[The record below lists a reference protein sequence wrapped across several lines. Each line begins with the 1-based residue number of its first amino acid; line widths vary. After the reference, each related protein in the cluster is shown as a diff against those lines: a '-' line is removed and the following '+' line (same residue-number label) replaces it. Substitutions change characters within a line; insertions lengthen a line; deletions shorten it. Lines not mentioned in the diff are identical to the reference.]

1 MSKIDQ
7 GYKLIYIY
15 ITFLMILHA
24 YFILFFSENKA
35 RLSSKIRSTK
45 WRNKIKGESFD
56 SILYLEEVDYNKNCP
71 EGYSIYNNTQ
81 WPGTKEG
88 IFFEKIER
96 KYPCSLILNKKE
108 ENYKKE
114 LLEDNY
120 EISSIF
126 NPLIG
131 CQNYFTEYT
140 LNIPYFE
147 NCNDNNP
154 EEKCFCPEKLDT
166 NDNFEQKYP
175 EINLTEVDKSKIPYK
190 KIKEISPINLN
201 IVNNKKLCGKKVNNF
216 MIMGNNNNNKECEE
230 KGGVL
235 CGRDNICILNETN
248 CPIYSNLTIFKIMEG
263 KEKMDK
269 NIISSLDINYNDI
282 TCSVLDNKTY
292 HFISDNLP
300 EESKYELNKFT
311 DFYTNNK
318 LQRCEFIN
326 RKGRETD
333 ENCEDII
340 FLSSLGIQDYYKHTK
355 IPDEYIN
362 LPYYESIVNKSK
374 DVLVLSA
381 TTYFK
386 LNESNRDNCKGDILQ
401 TVNESFEKMKKISN
415 NKTKN
420 FFVLDAIF
428 VFIFIAIIVGHFS
441 TLNIRTEPISKF
453 WCVKYLIMFT
463 LVFLL
468 IYSLL
473 LISSK
478 DNEINLDFLVE
489 KLDKIIENNC
499 FKNELYIIYLK
510 KLSKRLDEFN
520 LLNKG
525 IYTKVLLENVFVII
539 SALALVLKKISI
551 KRLIQLKNEESILV
565 F

>member
-1 MSKIDQ
+1 MAKIDQ

-15 ITFLMILHA
+15 IAFLMALHV
-24 YFILFFSENKA
+24 YFILYFSENKA

-71 EGYSIYNNTQ
+71 EDYSIYNNTQ

-88 IFFEKIER
+88 IFFEKIDR
-96 KYPCSLILNKKE
+96 KYPCSLILNKNE
-108 ENYKKE
+108 EKYKAE
-114 LLEDNY
+114 LLENNY

-131 CQNYFTEYT
+131 GQNYYTEYT

-147 NCNDNNP
+147 NCKDNNP
-154 EEKCFCPEKLDT
+154 EEKCICPEKLDT
-166 NDNFEQKYP
+166 NENFEEKYP
-175 EINLTEVDKSKIPYK
+175 EMNITEFNKTKIPYR
-190 KIKEISPINLN
+190 IIREIPPINLN
-201 IVNNKKLCGKKVNNF
+201 IVNKRKLCGKKVNNF
-216 MIMGNNNNNKECEE
+216 IIMGNNNNKECEE

-235 CGRDNICILNETN
+235 CGKDNICILNETH

-263 KEKMDK
+263 KEKMEE

-300 EESKYELNKFT
+300 DESKYDLNKFI
-311 DFYTNNK
+311 DYANNNK
-318 LQRCEFIN
+318 LQRCEYSD

-340 FLSSLGIQDYYKHTK
+340 FLSSLGIKDYYKHTN

-362 LPYYESIVNKSK
+362 LPYYESIVNNSK

-386 LNESNRDNCKGDILQ
+386 LNESNRENCQGDILQ
-401 TVNESFEKMKKISN
+401 TVNESFEKLKKISN

-428 VFIFIAIIVGHFS
+428 VFIFLAIIVGHFS

-463 LVFLL
+463 LVFLV

-473 LISSK
+473 LVSSK
-478 DNEINLDFLVE
+478 ENEVNLDVLVE

-499 FKNELYIIYLK
+499 FQNNLYNNYLR

-525 IYTKVLLENVFVII
+525 IYNKVLMENVFVII
-539 SALALVLKKISI
+539 TSLALVLTKISL
-551 KRLIQLKNEESILV
+551 KQLIQLKNEESILV

>member
-1 MSKIDQ
+1 MAKIDQ

-15 ITFLMILHA
+15 IAFLMALHV
-24 YFILFFSENKA
+24 YFILYFSENKA

-71 EGYSIYNNTQ
+71 EDYSIYNNTQ

-88 IFFEKIER
+88 IFFEKIDRE
-96 KYPCSLILNKKE
+96 YPCSLILNKNE
-108 ENYKKE
+108 EKYKAE
-114 LLEDNY
+114 LLENNY

-131 CQNYFTEYT
+131 GQNYYTEYT

-147 NCNDNNP
+147 NCKDNNP
-154 EEKCFCPEKLDT
+154 EEKCICPEKLDT
-166 NDNFEQKYP
+166 NENFEEKYP
-175 EINLTEVDKSKIPYK
+175 EMNITEFNKTKIPYR
-190 KIKEISPINLN
+190 IIREIQPINLN
-201 IVNNKKLCGKKVNNF
+201 IVNKRKLCVKKVNNF
-216 MIMGNNNNNKECEE
+216 IIMGNNNNKECEE

-235 CGRDNICILNETN
+235 CGKDNICILNETH

-263 KEKMDK
+263 KEKMEE

-300 EESKYELNKFT
+300 DESKYDLNKFI
-311 DFYTNNK
+311 DYTNNNK
-318 LQRCEFIN
+318 LQRCEYSD
-326 RKGRETD
+326 RKGKETD

-340 FLSSLGIQDYYKHTK
+340 FLSSLGIKDYYKHTN

-362 LPYYESIVNKSK
+362 LPYYESIVNNSK

-386 LNESNRDNCKGDILQ
+386 LNESNRENCQGDILQ
-401 TVNESFEKMKKISN
+401 TVNESFEKLKKISN

-428 VFIFIAIIVGHFS
+428 VFIFLAIIVGHFS

-463 LVFLL
+463 LVFLV

-473 LISSK
+473 LVSSK
-478 DNEINLDFLVE
+478 ENEVNLDLLVE

-499 FKNELYIIYLK
+499 FQNNLYNNYLR

-525 IYTKVLLENVFVII
+525 IYNKVLMENIFVII
-539 SALALVLKKISI
+539 TSLALVLTKISL
-551 KRLIQLKNEESILV
+551 KQLIQLKNEESILV

>member
-1 MSKIDQ
+1 MAKIDQ

-15 ITFLMILHA
+15 IAFLMALHV
-24 YFILFFSENKA
+24 YFILYFSENKA

-71 EGYSIYNNTQ
+71 EDYSIYNNTQ

-88 IFFEKIER
+88 IFFEKIDR
-96 KYPCSLILNKKE
+96 KYPCSLILNKNE
-108 ENYKKE
+108 EKYKAE
-114 LLEDNY
+114 LLENNY

-131 CQNYFTEYT
+131 GQNYYTEYT

-147 NCNDNNP
+147 NCKDNNP
-154 EEKCFCPEKLDT
+154 EEKCICPEKLDT
-166 NDNFEQKYP
+166 NENFEEKYP
-175 EINLTEVDKSKIPYK
+175 EMNITEFNKTKIPYR
-190 KIKEISPINLN
+190 IIREIPPINLN
-201 IVNNKKLCGKKVNNF
+201 IVNKRKLCGKKVNNF
-216 MIMGNNNNNKECEE
+216 IIMGNNNNKECEE

-235 CGRDNICILNETN
+235 CGKDNICILNETH

-263 KEKMDK
+263 KEKMEE

-300 EESKYELNKFT
+300 DESKYDLNKFI
-311 DFYTNNK
+311 DYANNNK
-318 LQRCEFIN
+318 LQRCEYSD
-326 RKGRETD
+326 RKGKETD

-340 FLSSLGIQDYYKHTK
+340 FLSSLGIKDYYKHTN

-362 LPYYESIVNKSK
+362 LPYYESIVNNSK
-374 DVLVLSA
+374 DVVVLSA

-386 LNESNRDNCKGDILQ
+386 LNESNRENCQGDILQ
-401 TVNESFEKMKKISN
+401 TVNESFEKLKKISN

-428 VFIFIAIIVGHFS
+428 VFIFLAIIVGHFS

-463 LVFLL
+463 LVFLV

-473 LISSK
+473 LVSSK
-478 DNEINLDFLVE
+478 ENEVNLDLLVE

-499 FKNELYIIYLK
+499 FQNNLYNNYLR

-525 IYTKVLLENVFVII
+525 IYNKVLMENVFVII
-539 SALALVLKKISI
+539 TSLALVLTKISL
-551 KRLIQLKNEESILV
+551 KQLIQLKNEESILV

>member
-1 MSKIDQ
+1 MAKIDQ

-15 ITFLMILHA
+15 IAFLMALHV
-24 YFILFFSENKA
+24 YFILYFSENKA

-71 EGYSIYNNTQ
+71 EDYSIYNNTQ

-88 IFFEKIER
+88 IFFEKIDR
-96 KYPCSLILNKKE
+96 KYPCSLILNKNE
-108 ENYKKE
+108 EKYKAE
-114 LLEDNY
+114 LLENNY

-131 CQNYFTEYT
+131 GQNYYTEYT

-147 NCNDNNP
+147 NCKDNNP
-154 EEKCFCPEKLDT
+154 EEKCICPEKLDT
-166 NDNFEQKYP
+166 NENFEEKYP
-175 EINLTEVDKSKIPYK
+175 EMNITEFNKTKIPYR
-190 KIKEISPINLN
+190 IIREIPPINLN
-201 IVNNKKLCGKKVNNF
+201 IVNKRKLCGKKVNNF
-216 MIMGNNNNNKECEE
+216 IIMGNNNNKECEE

-235 CGRDNICILNETN
+235 CGKDNICILNETH

-263 KEKMDK
+263 KEKMEE

-300 EESKYELNKFT
+300 DESKYDLNKFI
-311 DFYTNNK
+311 DYANNNK
-318 LQRCEFIN
+318 LQRCEYSD

-340 FLSSLGIQDYYKHTK
+340 FLSSLGIKDYYKHTN

-362 LPYYESIVNKSK
+362 LPYYESIVNNSK

-386 LNESNRDNCKGDILQ
+386 LNESNRENCQGDILQ
-401 TVNESFEKMKKISN
+401 TVNESFEKLKKISN

-428 VFIFIAIIVGHFS
+428 VFIFLAIIVGHFS

-463 LVFLL
+463 LVFLV

-473 LISSK
+473 LVSSK
-478 DNEINLDFLVE
+478 ENEINLDLLVE

-499 FKNELYIIYLK
+499 FQNNLYNNYLR

-525 IYTKVLLENVFVII
+525 IYNKVLMENIFVII
-539 SALALVLKKISI
+539 TSLALVLTKISL
-551 KRLIQLKNEESILV
+551 KQLIQLKNEESILV

>member
-1 MSKIDQ
+1 MAKIDQ

-15 ITFLMILHA
+15 IAFLMALHV
-24 YFILFFSENKA
+24 YFILYFSENKA

-71 EGYSIYNNTQ
+71 EDYSIYNNTQ

-88 IFFEKIER
+88 IFFEKIDR
-96 KYPCSLILNKKE
+96 KYPCSLILNKNE
-108 ENYKKE
+108 EKYKAE
-114 LLEDNY
+114 LLENNY

-131 CQNYFTEYT
+131 GQNYYTEYT

-147 NCNDNNP
+147 NCKDNNP
-154 EEKCFCPEKLDT
+154 EEKCICPEKLDT
-166 NDNFEQKYP
+166 NENFEEKYP
-175 EINLTEVDKSKIPYK
+175 EMNITEFNKTKIPYR
-190 KIKEISPINLN
+190 IIREIPPINLN
-201 IVNNKKLCGKKVNNF
+201 IVNKRKLCGKKVNNF
-216 MIMGNNNNNKECEE
+216 IIMGNNNNKECEE

-235 CGRDNICILNETN
+235 CGKDNICILNETH

-263 KEKMDK
+263 KEKMEE

-300 EESKYELNKFT
+300 DESKYDLNKFI
-311 DFYTNNK
+311 DYANNNK
-318 LQRCEFIN
+318 LQRCEYSD
-326 RKGRETD
+326 RKGKETD

-340 FLSSLGIQDYYKHTK
+340 FLSSLGIKDYYKHTN

-362 LPYYESIVNKSK
+362 LPYYESIVNNSK

-386 LNESNRDNCKGDILQ
+386 LNESNRENCQGDILQ
-401 TVNESFEKMKKISN
+401 TVNESFEKLKKISN

-428 VFIFIAIIVGHFS
+428 VFIFLAIIVGHFS

-463 LVFLL
+463 LVFLV

-473 LISSK
+473 LVSSK
-478 DNEINLDFLVE
+478 ENEVNLDLLVE

-499 FKNELYIIYLK
+499 FQNNLYNNYLR

-525 IYTKVLLENVFVII
+525 IYNKVLMENIFVII
-539 SALALVLKKISI
+539 TSLALVLTKISL
-551 KRLIQLKNEESILV
+551 KQLIQLKNEESILV

>member
-1 MSKIDQ
+1 MAKIDQ

-15 ITFLMILHA
+15 IAFLMALHV
-24 YFILFFSENKA
+24 YFILYFSENKA

-71 EGYSIYNNTQ
+71 EDYSIYNNTQ

-88 IFFEKIER
+88 IFFEKIDR
-96 KYPCSLILNKKE
+96 KYPCSLILNKNE
-108 ENYKKE
+108 EKYKAE
-114 LLEDNY
+114 LLENNY

-131 CQNYFTEYT
+131 GQNYYTEYT

-147 NCNDNNP
+147 NCKDNNP
-154 EEKCFCPEKLDT
+154 EEKCICPEKLDT
-166 NDNFEQKYP
+166 NENFEEKYP
-175 EINLTEVDKSKIPYK
+175 EMNITEFNKTKIPYR
-190 KIKEISPINLN
+190 IIREIPPINLN
-201 IVNNKKLCGKKVNNF
+201 IVNKRKLCGKKVNNF
-216 MIMGNNNNNKECEE
+216 IIMGNNNNKECEE

-235 CGRDNICILNETN
+235 CGKDNICILNETH

-263 KEKMDK
+263 KEKMEE

-300 EESKYELNKFT
+300 DESKYDLNKFI
-311 DFYTNNK
+311 DYANNNK
-318 LQRCEFIN
+318 LQRCEYSD
-326 RKGRETD
+326 RKGKETD

-340 FLSSLGIQDYYKHTK
+340 FLSSLGIKDYYKHTN

-362 LPYYESIVNKSK
+362 LPYYESIVNNSK

-386 LNESNRDNCKGDILQ
+386 LNESNRENCQGDILQ
-401 TVNESFEKMKKISN
+401 TVNESFEKLKKISN

-428 VFIFIAIIVGHFS
+428 VFIFLAIIVGHFS

-463 LVFLL
+463 LVFLV

-473 LISSK
+473 LVSSK
-478 DNEINLDFLVE
+478 ENEVNLDLLVE

-499 FKNELYIIYLK
+499 FQNNLYNNYLR

-520 LLNKG
+520 LLNKY
-525 IYTKVLLENVFVII
+525 IYKKVLMENIFVII
-539 SALALVLKKISI
+539 TSLALILTKISL
-551 KRLIQLKNEESILV
+551 KQLIQLKNEESILV

>member
-1 MSKIDQ
+1 MAKIDQ

-15 ITFLMILHA
+15 IAFLMALHV
-24 YFILFFSENKA
+24 YFILYFSENKA

-71 EGYSIYNNTQ
+71 EDYSIYNNTQ

-88 IFFEKIER
+88 IFFEKIDR
-96 KYPCSLILNKKE
+96 KYPCSLILNKNE
-108 ENYKKE
+108 EKYKAE
-114 LLEDNY
+114 LLENNY

-131 CQNYFTEYT
+131 GQNYYTEYT

-147 NCNDNNP
+147 NCKDNNP
-154 EEKCFCPEKLDT
+154 EEKCICPEKLDT
-166 NDNFEQKYP
+166 NENFEEKYP
-175 EINLTEVDKSKIPYK
+175 EMNITEFNKTKIPYR
-190 KIKEISPINLN
+190 IIREIQPINLN
-201 IVNNKKLCGKKVNNF
+201 IVNKRKLCGKKVNNF
-216 MIMGNNNNNKECEE
+216 IIMGNNNNKECEE

-235 CGRDNICILNETN
+235 CGKDNICILNETH

-263 KEKMDK
+263 KEKMEE

-300 EESKYELNKFT
+300 DESKYDLNKFI
-311 DFYTNNK
+311 DYANNNK
-318 LQRCEFIN
+318 LQRCEYSD

-340 FLSSLGIQDYYKHTK
+340 FLSSLGIKDYYKHTN

-362 LPYYESIVNKSK
+362 LPYYESIVNNSK

-386 LNESNRDNCKGDILQ
+386 LNESNRENCQGDILQ
-401 TVNESFEKMKKISN
+401 TVNESFEKLKKISN

-428 VFIFIAIIVGHFS
+428 VFIFLAIIVGHFS

-463 LVFLL
+463 LVFLV

-473 LISSK
+473 LVSSK
-478 DNEINLDFLVE
+478 ENEVNLDLLVE

-499 FKNELYIIYLK
+499 FQNNLYNNYLR

-525 IYTKVLLENVFVII
+525 IYNKVLMENIFVII
-539 SALALVLKKISI
+539 TSLALVLTKISL
-551 KRLIQLKNEESILV
+551 KQLIQLKNEESILV

>member
-15 ITFLMILHA
+15 IAFLMILHV

-56 SILYLEEVDYNKNCP
+56 NILYLEEVDYNQNCP
-71 EGYSIYNNTQ
+71 EGYTVYNNTQ

-88 IFFEKIER
+88 IYFEKIER
-96 KYPCSLILNKKE
+96 KYPCSLILNKNE
-108 ENYKKE
+108 EKYKNE
-114 LLEDNY
+114 LIENNY

-131 CQNYFTEYT
+131 GQNYFTEYH

-147 NCNDNNP
+147 NCNDKNK
-154 EEKCFCPEKLDT
+154 EENCICPEKLDT
-166 NDNFEQKYP
+166 NENFKFKYP
-175 EINLTEVDKSKIPYK
+175 DLNITEINKSKIPFRE
-190 KIKEISPINLN
+190 IKEIDPINLN
-201 IVNNKKLCGKKVNNF
+201 IVNNKKLCSKKVKNF
-216 MIMGNNNNNKECEE
+216 TIIGNNNNKECEQR
-230 KGGVL
+230 GGVL
-235 CGRDNICILNETN
+235 CGEDNICILNEKH
-248 CPIYSNLTIFKIMEG
+248 CPVYSNLTIFNFMNG
-263 KEKMDK
+263 KEKIEN

-282 TCSVLDNKTY
+282 KCSVLDNKTY
-292 HFISDNLP
+292 HFMSDHLP
-300 EESKYELNKFT
+300 DESKYDLNKFI
-311 DFYTNNK
+311 DFANK
-318 LQRCEFIN
+318 NKQQRCEYIG
-326 RKGRETD
+326 KETD
-333 ENCEDII
+333 QNCEDII
-340 FLSSLGIQDYYKHTK
+340 FLSSLDLNEYYKHTK
-355 IPDEYIN
+355 IPDKYSD
-362 LPYYESIVNKSK
+362 LPNYESVVNKSK
-374 DVLVLSA
+374 DSIVLSA
-381 TTYFK
+381 VTYFK
-386 LNESNRDNCKGDILQ
+386 LNETNRDNCQGDILQ
-401 TVNESFEKMKKISN
+401 TVNESFEKVKKISN

-428 VFIFIAIIVGHFS
+428 VLIFLAIIIGHFS

-453 WCVKYLIMFT
+453 WCVKYLILFT
-463 LVFLL
+463 LVFLV

-478 DNEINLDFLVE
+478 DNDENLDLLVE
-489 KLDKIIENNC
+489 KLDNIIENNC
-499 FKNELYIIYLK
+499 FENKLYIIYLK

-525 IYTKVLLENVFVII
+525 IYNKVLIENIFVII
-539 SALALVLKKISI
+539 TAIALVSTKISL
-551 KRLIQLKNEESILV
+551 KQLMQLKNEESILV

>member
-1 MSKIDQ
+1 MAKIDQ

-15 ITFLMILHA
+15 IAFLMALHV
-24 YFILFFSENKA
+24 YFILYFSENKA

-71 EGYSIYNNTQ
+71 EDYSIYNNTQ

-88 IFFEKIER
+88 IFFEKIDR
-96 KYPCSLILNKKE
+96 KYPCSLILNKNE
-108 ENYKKE
+108 EKYKAE
-114 LLEDNY
+114 LLENNY

-131 CQNYFTEYT
+131 GQNYYTEYT

-147 NCNDNNP
+147 NCKDNNP
-154 EEKCFCPEKLDT
+154 EEKCICPEKLDT
-166 NDNFEQKYP
+166 NENFEEKYP
-175 EINLTEVDKSKIPYK
+175 EMNITEFNKTKIPYR
-190 KIKEISPINLN
+190 IIREIPPINLN
-201 IVNNKKLCGKKVNNF
+201 IVNKRKLCGKKVNNF
-216 MIMGNNNNNKECEE
+216 IIMGNNNNKECEE

-235 CGRDNICILNETN
+235 CGKDNICILNETH

-263 KEKMDK
+263 KEKMEES
-269 NIISSLDINYNDI
+269 IISSLDINYNDI

-300 EESKYELNKFT
+300 DESKYDLNKFI
-311 DFYTNNK
+311 DYANNNK
-318 LQRCEFIN
+318 LQRCEYSD
-326 RKGRETD
+326 RKGKETD

-340 FLSSLGIQDYYKHTK
+340 FLSSLGIKDYYKHTN

-362 LPYYESIVNKSK
+362 LPYYESIVNNSK

-386 LNESNRDNCKGDILQ
+386 LNESNRENCQGDILQ
-401 TVNESFEKMKKISN
+401 TVNESFEKLKKISN

-428 VFIFIAIIVGHFS
+428 VFIFLAIIVGHFS

-463 LVFLL
+463 LVFLV

-473 LISSK
+473 LVSSK
-478 DNEINLDFLVE
+478 ENEINLDLLVE

-499 FKNELYIIYLK
+499 FQNNLYNNYLR

-525 IYTKVLLENVFVII
+525 IYNKVLMENIFVII
-539 SALALVLKKISI
+539 TSLALVLTKISL
-551 KRLIQLKNEESILV
+551 KQLIQLKNEESILV

>member
-1 MSKIDQ
+1 MAKIDQ

-15 ITFLMILHA
+15 IAFLMALHV
-24 YFILFFSENKA
+24 YFILYFSENKA

-71 EGYSIYNNTQ
+71 EDYSIYNNTQ

-88 IFFEKIER
+88 IFFEKIDR
-96 KYPCSLILNKKE
+96 KYPCSLILNKNE
-108 ENYKKE
+108 EKYKAE
-114 LLEDNY
+114 LLENNY

-131 CQNYFTEYT
+131 GQNYYTEYT

-147 NCNDNNP
+147 NCKDNNP
-154 EEKCFCPEKLDT
+154 EEKCICPEKLDT
-166 NDNFEQKYP
+166 NENFEEKYP
-175 EINLTEVDKSKIPYK
+175 EMNITEFNKTKIPYR
-190 KIKEISPINLN
+190 IIREIPPINLN
-201 IVNNKKLCGKKVNNF
+201 IVNKRKLCGKKVNNF
-216 MIMGNNNNNKECEE
+216 IIMGNNNNKECEE

-235 CGRDNICILNETN
+235 CGKDNICILNETH

-263 KEKMDK
+263 KEKMEE

-300 EESKYELNKFT
+300 DESKYDLNKFI
-311 DFYTNNK
+311 DYANNNK
-318 LQRCEFIN
+318 LQRCEYSD
-326 RKGRETD
+326 RKGKETD

-340 FLSSLGIQDYYKHTK
+340 FLSSLGIKDYYKHTN

-362 LPYYESIVNKSK
+362 LPYYESIVNNSK

-386 LNESNRDNCKGDILQ
+386 LNESNRENCQGDILQ
-401 TVNESFEKMKKISN
+401 TVNESFEKLKKISN

-428 VFIFIAIIVGHFS
+428 VFIFLAIIVGHFS

-463 LVFLL
+463 LVFLV

-473 LISSK
+473 LVSSK
-478 DNEINLDFLVE
+478 ENEVNLDLLVE

-499 FKNELYIIYLK
+499 FQNNLYNNYLK

-525 IYTKVLLENVFVII
+525 IYNKVLMENIFVII
-539 SALALVLKKISI
+539 TSLALVLTKISL
-551 KRLIQLKNEESILV
+551 KQLIQLKNEESILV

>member
-1 MSKIDQ
+1 MAKIDQ

-15 ITFLMILHA
+15 IAFLMALHV
-24 YFILFFSENKA
+24 YFILYFSENKA

-71 EGYSIYNNTQ
+71 EDYSIYNNTQ

-88 IFFEKIER
+88 IFFEKIDR
-96 KYPCSLILNKKE
+96 KYPCSLILNRNE
-108 ENYKKE
+108 EKYKAE
-114 LLEDNY
+114 LLENNY

-131 CQNYFTEYT
+131 GQNYYTEYT

-147 NCNDNNP
+147 NCKDNNP
-154 EEKCFCPEKLDT
+154 EEKCICPEKLDT
-166 NDNFEQKYP
+166 NENFEEKYP
-175 EINLTEVDKSKIPYK
+175 EMNITEFNKTKIPYR
-190 KIKEISPINLN
+190 IIREIPPINLN
-201 IVNNKKLCGKKVNNF
+201 IVNKRKLCGKKVNNF
-216 MIMGNNNNNKECEE
+216 IIMGNNNNKECEE

-235 CGRDNICILNETN
+235 CGKDNICILNETH

-263 KEKMDK
+263 KEKMEE

-300 EESKYELNKFT
+300 DESKYDLNKFI
-311 DFYTNNK
+311 DYANNNK
-318 LQRCEFIN
+318 LQRCEYSD
-326 RKGRETD
+326 RKGKETD

-340 FLSSLGIQDYYKHTK
+340 FLSSLGIKDYYEHTN

-362 LPYYESIVNKSK
+362 LPYYESIVNNSK

-386 LNESNRDNCKGDILQ
+386 LNESNRENCQGDILQ
-401 TVNESFEKMKKISN
+401 TVNESFEKLKKISN

-428 VFIFIAIIVGHFS
+428 VFIFLAIIVGHFS

-463 LVFLL
+463 LVFLV

-473 LISSK
+473 LVSSK
-478 DNEINLDFLVE
+478 ENEVNLDLLVE

-499 FKNELYIIYLK
+499 FQNNLYNNYLR

-525 IYTKVLLENVFVII
+525 IYNKVLMENIFVII
-539 SALALVLKKISI
+539 TSLALVLTKISL
-551 KRLIQLKNEESILV
+551 KQLIQLKNEESILV

>member
-1 MSKIDQ
+1 MAKIDQ

-15 ITFLMILHA
+15 IAFLMALHV
-24 YFILFFSENKA
+24 YFILYFSENKA

-71 EGYSIYNNTQ
+71 EDYSIYNNTQ

-88 IFFEKIER
+88 IFFEKIDR
-96 KYPCSLILNKKE
+96 KYPCSLILNKNE
-108 ENYKKE
+108 EKYKAE
-114 LLEDNY
+114 LLENNY

-131 CQNYFTEYT
+131 GQNYYTEYT

-147 NCNDNNP
+147 NCKDNNP
-154 EEKCFCPEKLDT
+154 EEKCICPEKLDT
-166 NDNFEQKYP
+166 NENFEEKYP
-175 EINLTEVDKSKIPYK
+175 EMNITEFNKTKIPYR
-190 KIKEISPINLN
+190 IIREIPPINLN
-201 IVNNKKLCGKKVNNF
+201 IVNKRKLCGKKVNNF
-216 MIMGNNNNNKECEE
+216 IIMGNNNNKECEE

-235 CGRDNICILNETN
+235 CGKDNICILNETH

-263 KEKMDK
+263 KEKMEE

-300 EESKYELNKFT
+300 DESKYDLNKFI
-311 DFYTNNK
+311 DYANNNK
-318 LQRCEFIN
+318 LQRCEYSD
-326 RKGRETD
+326 RKGKETD

-340 FLSSLGIQDYYKHTK
+340 FLSSLGIKDYYKHTN

-362 LPYYESIVNKSK
+362 LPYYESIVNNSK

-386 LNESNRDNCKGDILQ
+386 LNESNRENCQGDILQ
-401 TVNESFEKMKKISN
+401 TVNESFEKLKKISN

-428 VFIFIAIIVGHFS
+428 VFIFLAIIVGHFS

-463 LVFLL
+463 LVFLV

-473 LISSK
+473 LVSSK
-478 DNEINLDFLVE
+478 ENEINLDLLVE

-499 FKNELYIIYLK
+499 FQNNLYNNYLR

-525 IYTKVLLENVFVII
+525 IYNKVLMENIFVII
-539 SALALVLKKISI
+539 TSLALVLTKISL
-551 KRLIQLKNEESILV
+551 KQLIQLKNEESILV

>member
-1 MSKIDQ
+1 MAKIDQ

-15 ITFLMILHA
+15 IAFLMALHV
-24 YFILFFSENKA
+24 YFILYFSENKA

-71 EGYSIYNNTQ
+71 EDYSIYNNTQ

-88 IFFEKIER
+88 IFFEKIDR
-96 KYPCSLILNKKE
+96 KYPCSLILNKNE
-108 ENYKKE
+108 EKYKAE
-114 LLEDNY
+114 LLENNY

-131 CQNYFTEYT
+131 GQNYYTEYT

-147 NCNDNNP
+147 NCKDNNP
-154 EEKCFCPEKLDT
+154 EEKCICPEKLDT
-166 NDNFEQKYP
+166 NENFEEKYP
-175 EINLTEVDKSKIPYK
+175 EMNITEFSKTKIPYR
-190 KIKEISPINLN
+190 IIREIPPINLN
-201 IVNNKKLCGKKVNNF
+201 IVNKRKLCGKKVNNF
-216 MIMGNNNNNKECEE
+216 IIMGNNNNKECEE

-235 CGRDNICILNETN
+235 CGKDNICILNETH

-263 KEKMDK
+263 KEKMEE

-300 EESKYELNKFT
+300 DESKYDLNKFI
-311 DFYTNNK
+311 DYANNNK
-318 LQRCEFIN
+318 LQRCEYSD

-340 FLSSLGIQDYYKHTK
+340 FLSSLGIKDYYKHTN

-362 LPYYESIVNKSK
+362 LPYYESIVNNSK

-386 LNESNRDNCKGDILQ
+386 LNESNRENCQGDILQ
-401 TVNESFEKMKKISN
+401 TVNESFEKLKKISN

-428 VFIFIAIIVGHFS
+428 VFIFLAIIVGHFS

-463 LVFLL
+463 LVFLV

-473 LISSK
+473 LVSSK
-478 DNEINLDFLVE
+478 ENEINLDLLVE

-499 FKNELYIIYLK
+499 FQNNLYNNYLR

-525 IYTKVLLENVFVII
+525 IYNKVLMENIFVII
-539 SALALVLKKISI
+539 TSLALVLTKISL
-551 KRLIQLKNEESILV
+551 KQLIQLKNEESILV

>member
-1 MSKIDQ
+1 MAKIDQ

-15 ITFLMILHA
+15 IAFLMALHV
-24 YFILFFSENKA
+24 YFILYFSENKA

-71 EGYSIYNNTQ
+71 EDYSIYNNTQ

-88 IFFEKIER
+88 IFFEKIDR
-96 KYPCSLILNKKE
+96 KYPCSLILNKNE
-108 ENYKKE
+108 EKYEAE
-114 LLEDNY
+114 LLENNY

-131 CQNYFTEYT
+131 GQNYYTEYT

-147 NCNDNNP
+147 NCKDNNP
-154 EEKCFCPEKLDT
+154 EEKCICPEKLDT
-166 NDNFEQKYP
+166 NENFEEKYP
-175 EINLTEVDKSKIPYK
+175 EMNITEFNKTKIPYR
-190 KIKEISPINLN
+190 IIREIPPINLN
-201 IVNNKKLCGKKVNNF
+201 IVNKRKLCGKKVNNF
-216 MIMGNNNNNKECEE
+216 IIMGNNNNKECEE

-235 CGRDNICILNETN
+235 CGKDNICILNETH

-263 KEKMDK
+263 KEKMEE

-300 EESKYELNKFT
+300 DESKYDLNKFI
-311 DFYTNNK
+311 DYANNNK
-318 LQRCEFIN
+318 LQRCEYSD

-340 FLSSLGIQDYYKHTK
+340 FLSSLGIKDYYKHTN

-362 LPYYESIVNKSK
+362 LPYYESIVNNSK

-386 LNESNRDNCKGDILQ
+386 LNESNRENCQGDILQ
-401 TVNESFEKMKKISN
+401 TVNESFEKLKKISN

-428 VFIFIAIIVGHFS
+428 VFIFLAIIVGHFS

-463 LVFLL
+463 LVFLV

-473 LISSK
+473 LVSSK
-478 DNEINLDFLVE
+478 ENEINLDLLVE

-499 FKNELYIIYLK
+499 FQNNLYNNYLR

-525 IYTKVLLENVFVII
+525 IYNKVLMENVFVII
-539 SALALVLKKISI
+539 TSLALVLTKISL
-551 KRLIQLKNEESILV
+551 KQLIQLKNEESILV